1 MGLPGSFLD
10 STLFLP
16 TSPLFSSSSP
26 EFFLAD
32 SLRSGVSF
40 NILFIFRQYLSCE
53 FTPPHACCW
62 VCLIWD
68 WIARIPPLFFVS
80 FFFLLLLPRERERKE
95 RRGLFQGPGSFSWV
109 VEEGGERSAETK
121 GEGEISWL
129 WPVGSSQ
136 RGAHRTRFF
145 ALRS

>member
-16 TSPLFSSSSP
+16 TSPLFSSSSH

-68 WIARIPPLFFVS
+68 WIARIPPLFFVP
-80 FFFLLLLPRERERKE
+80 FFFLLLLPRERKE
-95 RRGLFQGPGSFSWV
+95 REAWAFSGTWV
-109 VEEGGERSAETK
+109 FFVGRRRRRRKKCQNER
-121 GEGEISWL
+121 EGEISWL